1 MASTNLSAPMSL
13 LNLTLQRPGYIH
25 AAASGNFSSPKA
37 QEIVVVKGTSYIE
50 LLRTDAERL
59 KVTPVCTFNCF
70 CNVRCLLTFRQVRLE
85 SSASFDAVEGRN
97 ACRSTHVPGQP
108 SE

>member
-13 LNLTLQRPGYIH
+13 LTLTLQRPGYIH

-37 QEIVVVKGTSYIE
+37 QEVVVIKGTSYIE

-70 CNVRCLLTFRQVRLE
+70 CNVRCLLTFRQVCE
-85 SSASFDAVEGRN
+85 
-97 ACRSTHVPGQP
+97 
-108 SE
+108 